1 VAASSKGF
9 GDIHLSKLAY
19 AAAAAAAA
27 LAWAPVALAQ
37 QTSADDLIARHLQAR
52 GGAEALRNIKTVVSS
67 GKMRPAGFDADFRIV
82 ETISRPGS
90 VRTELTL
97 QGLTIVQAWDGQT
110 GWQIQPFSGRKD
122 AERLSSDDTKSLQE
136 EADFEGALVD
146 YKAKG
151 NSVELMPDEDV
162 DGAPAH
168 VIRVKLKN
176 GDEQTYYIDP
186 DALMTIRVVTKQTL
200 RGAEQ
205 QSVTDYGDYEK
216 IEGVYFPL
224 ELESGPKDQP
234 NNRQR
239 VTIDKV
245 VLNGAVDPNIFA
257 MPQGPAS
264 ANAPSTPSGR

>member
-1 VAASSKGF
+1 
-9 GDIHLSKLAY
+9 LNKLALAT
-19 AAAAAAAA
+19 AAAVA
-27 LAWAPVALAQ
+27 LAWAPCALAQ
-37 QTSADDLIARHLQAR
+37 SANVDEMIARHVAAR
-52 GGAEALRNIKTVVSS
+52 GGAEPLKAVKSVTMT
-67 GKMRPAGFDADFRIV
+67 GKMRPPGFDADFQFQ
-82 ETISRPGS
+82 ETIARPGN
-90 VRTELTL
+90 VRTDITL

-151 NSVELMPDEDV
+151 NTVELMPDEDV

-176 GDEQTYYIDP
+176 GDEQTYYLDP
-186 DALMTIRVVTKQTL
+186 DAMLTIRMVTKQTL

-216 IEGVYFPL
+216 FEGVYFPL
-224 ELESGPKDQP
+224 EIENGPKDQP
-234 NNRQR
+234 NVRQR

-245 VLNGAVDPNIFA
+245 TLNATVDPATFA
-257 MPQGPAS
+257 MPQGTAPQGAPAKS
-264 ANAPSTPSGR
+264 PAGR

>member
-1 VAASSKGF
+1 M
-9 GDIHLSKLAY
+9 SKLAY

-27 LAWAPVALAQ
+27 LAWAPMALAQ
-37 QTSADDLIARHLQAR
+37 QSSVDDMIARHVQAR
-52 GGAEALRNIKTVVSS
+52 GGAEALRNIKSVVSV
-67 GKMRPAGFDADFRIV
+67 GKLRPSGFDADFQFV
-82 ETISRPGS
+82 ETIARPGG
-90 VRTELTL
+90 VRSELTL

-151 NSVELMPDEDV
+151 NTVQLMPDEDV

-176 GDEQTYYIDP
+176 GDEQTYYLDP
-186 DALMTIRVVTKQTL
+186 DAMLVIRVVTKQTL

-224 ELESGPKDQP
+224 EQESGPKDQP

-239 VTIDKV
+239 TTIEKIT
-245 VLNGAVDPNIFA
+245 LNGAVDPAVFV
-257 MPQGPAS
+257 MPQGPA
-264 ANAPSTPSGR
+264 PSGGSKPAGR

>member
-1 VAASSKGF
+1 M
-9 GDIHLSKLAY
+9 SKLAY
-19 AAAAAAAA
+19 AAAAAAAV
-27 LAWAPVALAQ
+27 LAWAPGALAQ
-37 QTSADDLIARHLQAR
+37 QSVDDMIAKHVQAR
-52 GGAEALRNIKTVVSS
+52 GGADALRNIKSVVST
-67 GKMRPAGFDADFRIV
+67 GKLRPSGFDADFQFV
-82 ETISRPGS
+82 ETIARPGN
-90 VRTELTL
+90 VRVETTL
-97 QGLTIVQAWDGQT
+97 QGLTIVQAWDGQS

-151 NSVELMPDEDV
+151 NTVELMADEDV

-176 GDEQTYYIDP
+176 GDEQTYYLDP
-186 DALMTIRVVTKQTL
+186 DAMLTIRVVTKQTL

-205 QSVTDYGDYEK
+205 QSLTDYGDYEK

-224 ELESGPKDQP
+224 EQESGPKDQP

-239 VTIDKV
+239 VTIEKV
-245 VLNGAVDPNIFA
+245 TLNGAVDPAVFA
-257 MPQGPAS
+257 MPQGA
-264 ANAPSTPSGR
+264 APSGAASKPAGR